1 MGKTESIY
9 KKEDFSPH
17 VLTITLKMD
26 GFTTPRKRNK
36 QEDPMICS
44 LNMKKD
50 GLKVKVFKMIY
61 HEDSNK
67 RQLVFLY

>member
-50 GLKVKVFKMIY
+50 GLKVKVF
-61 HEDSNK
+61 
-67 RQLVFLY
+67 